1 MSERPLPD
9 LGQKDTAPFWQATRE
24 QTFKYQQCANC
35 GTVVWYP
42 RAHCTGCTN
51 SALEWK
57 TSAGE
62 GTIYTFSIV
71 RQSYHPFF
79 RGQVP
84 YVVAY
89 VDLDEG
95 PRFLTNVVGVD
106 ADAVSIGQ
114 RVRLEWEPHEK
125 LSVPLVTP
133 L

>member
-1 MSERPLPD
+1 MASK
-9 LGQKDTAPFWQATRE
+9 LGRDIITPEPWALATRE
-24 QTFKYQQCANC
+24 RKFTYQQCDNC

-42 RAHCTGCTN
+42 RAHCTGCTTG
-51 SALEWK
+51 ALQWQ

-79 RGQVP
+79 RGEVP

-95 PRFLTNVVGVD
+95 VRFLTNVVGVD
-106 ADAVSIGQ
+106 ADAVRVGQ
-114 RVRLEWEPHEK
+114 RVRLEWETHDA
-125 LSVPLVTP
+125 LNVPLVTP
-133 L
+133 A